1 MTLADSRPVVAASS
15 AVFDTASASTDA
27 ASLSVSQLEMMRSFF
42 CYEFEVA
49 QLDRESIPVPTS
61 EAVAEWIEA
70 LAMSGLFVTSEL
82 RTMTD
87 AWLSEPEA
95 LISLLVGDI
104 DEVAARRE
112 VTGAVAEIDV
122 KSSFLRAS

>member
-1 MTLADSRPVVAASS
+1 MTLADSRPDIATSSVALDETS
-15 AVFDTASASTDA
+15 ADTAS
-27 ASLSVSQLEMMRSFF
+27 LSSSQLDMMRSFF

-49 QLDRESIPVPTS
+49 LLDRESIPAATP

-70 LAMSGLFVTSEL
+70 LEMSGLFMSSEL

-87 AWLSEPEA
+87 AWLTEPEA
-95 LISLLVGDI
+95 LVSLLVGDI

-112 VTGAVAEIDV
+112 VTDAVPEIV
-122 KSSFLRAS
+122 TKSSFLRAS